1 MVVVPV
7 LGNPWGELTDAVHVR
22 LSHWNFW
29 MHSYH
34 YDDLQSF
41 PSEMNSAVR
50 TDNSPNSMEARNL
63 PLAYLPSYS
72 HCRGNNQALGVVHR
86 KAFQIKGTLVVV
98 AVAAMALVAAAV
110 GRE

>member
-7 LGNPWGELTDAVHVR
+7 LGNPWGELSAAVHVR

-50 TDNSPNSMEARNL
+50 TDNSPNSMEARNF

-72 HCRGNNQALGVVHR
+72 HCRGNNQAPGVVHR
-86 KAFQIKGTLVVV
+86 KVFQIQGISVV
-98 AVAAMALVAAAV
+98 VAAMALVAAAV
-110 GRE
+110 GPE